1 MILLDTNVISEL
13 MKKPANEQVTAWY
26 LLHEA
31 ETIICAPSLGEL
43 AFGIARLPEGR
54 RRSGLEADLA
64 DLRVRY
70 ADRSLPFTANSANI
84 YGDIMFDALTAKH
97 NMNVVDG
104 QIAAIAVENGLQLAT
119 RNIKD
124 FRFTDLALINPWEA
138 P

>member
-70 ADRSLPFTANSANI
+70 ADNI

-124 FRFTDLALINPWEA
+124 FRFTDLALINPWED

>member
-31 ETIICAPSLGEL
+31 ETIISAPSLGEL